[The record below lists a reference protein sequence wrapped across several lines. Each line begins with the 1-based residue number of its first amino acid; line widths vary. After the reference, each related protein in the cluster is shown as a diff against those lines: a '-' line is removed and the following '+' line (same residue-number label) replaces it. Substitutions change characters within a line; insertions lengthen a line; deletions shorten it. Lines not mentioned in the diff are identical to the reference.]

1 MIISYNSLLFCCQRK
16 PLVTRNGL
24 SKLPMPGS
32 RLKPPQT
39 FKRARS
45 PDEEPLQT
53 KSKKSRLEEHGPED
67 TVATLSTPR
76 MPSAANTTRP
86 RAASKLAKPTPAQSR
101 LKKSTST
108 GTCSAS
114 LSQSRSSADLGRKGS
129 AMGQGAR
136 RPVASRSAS
145 SVSRPPA
152 ARPAPTRPGVSQKP
166 PAGRAGGPPQN
177 TSLVAAGGGGKKR
190 PAWDLKGRLQD
201 METMLSHRETT
212 THDLQSQ
219 LESYNGRI
227 EQLENQKQQLSG
239 DIAKRSQ
246 QTEEVSR
253 QNTDLRQQLRA
264 LENEMDSVR
273 RKLQQEIEDLA
284 FSKSSMERQKE
295 TLEGELGASRTEVSG
310 LKSSVAHLTSSQA
323 KVNAELESTKLGLDQ
338 AFRDIRARDDE
349 ICELKEML
357 AEREATI
364 GENQKKIRGYE
375 TVRRQLHN
383 TIQELKGNIRVFCR
397 VRPLLGEEVTNSD
410 GVIHHLNFPDPDNK
424 VLEMDRLTEMSMNES
439 TLFNKTRGN
448 GKYEFSFDRVFQPE
462 NSQEEV
468 FEEISQ
474 LVQSALDGYNVCIF
488 AYGQTGSGKTYTM
501 EGGPDR
507 DEETKGMIPRAVSQ
521 IFATAREL
529 QDKGW
534 QYKFSTSFVEIYN
547 ESLGDLLG
555 SHRDKGLK
563 HDIRLTGRENQVM
576 VTNLTKVDVTS
587 ELEIGRL
594 LKRAS
599 ENRAVAATKC
609 NERSSRSHSVFM
621 LHLVGNNSIT
631 SETCQG
637 TLNLVDLAG
646 SERLKDSGS
655 EGQRLK
661 ETQAINKSLSHLG
674 NVIMAL
680 GNKESHIPYR
690 DSKLTYLLQNS
701 LGGNSKTLMFVNVSP
716 KEENF
721 SETLNSLRFAT
732 KVNQC
737 NIGTA
742 QKRVK

>member
-1 MIISYNSLLFCCQRK
+1 MESERK
-16 PLVTRNGL
+16 PLLTRNGL

-32 RLKPPQT
+32 RLKPPQN

-45 PDEEPLQT
+45 PEEEPQETEFKKTRLDEEEVQET
-53 KSKKSRLEEHGPED
+53 FASCSSSISRLS
-67 TVATLSTPR
+67 ST
-76 MPSAANTTRP
+76 SSVSGARP
-86 RAASKLAKPTPAQSR
+86 ASKLTKPSTAQPH

-108 GTCSAS
+108 ATCSARTVT
-114 LSQSRSSADLGRKGS
+114 QPKPSADPIRKGP
-129 AMGQGAR
+129 AMGQGTR
-136 RPVASRSAS
+136 KPVASRSATV
-145 SVSRPPA
+145 VSRPPVP
-152 ARPAPTRPGVSQKP
+152 RPAASRPGASAASQKP
-166 PAGRAGGPPQN
+166 AAGRTGAPSQ
-177 TSLVAAGGGGKKR
+177 TASVGGGKKR

-201 METMLSHRETT
+201 MEAVLSQREASATS
-212 THDLQSQ
+212 LQSQ
-219 LESYNGRI
+219 LQSYNQRI

-246 QTEEVSR
+246 QTEKVS
-253 QNTDLRQQLRA
+253 QENEGLRGQMRD
-264 LENEMDSVR
+264 LENEMDSMR
-273 RKLQQEIEDLA
+273 RKLQREIEDLT
-284 FSKSSMERQKE
+284 FSKSSLERQNA
-295 TLEGELGASRTEVSG
+295 TLDGELSASRTEISG
-310 LKSSVAHLTSSQA
+310 LKSSVAQLTSSQA

-338 AFRDIRARDDE
+338 AFRDIRARDEE

-364 GENQKKIRGYE
+364 EENQKKIRDHE

-397 VRPLLGEEVTNSD
+397 VRPLIGEELMTSD
-410 GVIHHLNFPDPDNK
+410 GAIHHLNFPDPDNK

-439 TLFNKTRGN
+439 TLYNNRRGN
-448 GKYEFSFDRVFQPE
+448 NKYEFSFDRVFQPE
-462 NSQEEV
+462 NTQEEV

-501 EGGPDR
+501 EGGSVR
-507 DEETKGMIPRAVSQ
+507 DEESMGMIPRAVSQ
-521 IFATAREL
+521 IFATAQDL

-547 ESLGDLLG
+547 ETIGDLLAT
-555 SHRDKGLK
+555 SKDKSVK
-563 HDIRLTGRENQVM
+563 HEIRLGGRDSQVT
-576 VTNLTKVDVTS
+576 VTNLTTVDVTS
-587 ELEIGRL
+587 QVEIAKL
-594 LKRAS
+594 LKQAS

-609 NERSSRSHSVFM
+609 NERSSRSHSIFM
-621 LHLVGNNSIT
+621 LHLAGHNSIT

-655 EGQRLK
+655 EGKRLK

-690 DSKLTYLLQNS
+690 DSKLTHLLQNS
-701 LGGNSKTLMFVNVSP
+701 LGGNSKTLMFVNISP

-721 SETLNSLRFAT
+721 SESLNSLRFAT

-742 QKRVK
+742 QKRSK